1 MAAHCSNHIRV
12 RLHFDYPPPAV
23 VDCRMCW
30 LLVDLNTCRMVSD
43 LESIIRDKFEF
54 SRQSIINLFIDDC
67 YLLHTESIYVVRD
80 NDRLRVKVDC
90 VSHLNGKLSENCK
103 SRQRLNK
110 PNLSGEKVTC
120 VEWMGKKRKKNC
132 EEILEVDINKRPLL
146 EEHNDLKNKR
156 LKKKRQK
163 VEGNGLIAT
172 DHPAFSLP
180 PNHKDQP
187 NSKVKKIPRQS
198 KSQNTQSPSY
208 NRNGCVQDDAPN
220 ATGPSLLAKVSS
232 ASKIPSRTLPA
243 KKCSPSSSDT
253 DSSDEDDTVDPK
265 PKNKDSTDAKLRLN
279 QNSSHKQ
286 LNCAQK
292 KHSSASVTPS
302 DQIATSQ
309 ESCDING
316 FGDLANPQP
325 SQQQSLSV
333 SRDHQYFVFHE
344 FDNVIIF
351 HVQLGPLKCTGIGE
365 ISFVSLFTSQD
376 YSAMPLLAAPPQVG
390 QKIAFKVNSF
400 FSLHELNGIISFS
413 KGKIVSF
420 DPTTKQIERELLS
433 TVQAPSEPGKFDLVY
448 QNPDGSETVEYALSR
463 GSRVTERW
471 ESLLEPRLMI

>member
-325 SQQQSLSV
+325 SQQQSLSNEAE
-333 SRDHQYFVFHE
+333 S
-344 FDNVIIF
+344 
-351 HVQLGPLKCTGIGE
+351 
-365 ISFVSLFTSQD
+365 TSQD

-390 QKIAFKVNSF
+390 QKIAFK
-400 FSLHELNGIISFS
+400 LLELTENYTPEVSEYK